1 MKAACIQMDICH
13 CKKQTNIDHALTM
26 AGEAIAQGA
35 ELIVL
40 PEVFSTGFCY
50 DNIEENAECAPYP
63 TIVTLCEFSKEHD
76 CILIGSIIEA
86 AKDGKTI
93 QPHDVSHYNSNHNCN
108 PSHNY
113 NLGFCIESGK
123 LAGTYRKTHPFG
135 QEKTYFSGGDT
146 ILPIR
151 LEKNDITIG
160 LEICYE
166 LRFPEVARKLALAG
180 ADILVTIAEFPDPRE
195 HHWKTLAIARAIEN
209 QIPHIACN
217 RAGKNPYSS
226 FFGSSMIIDAW
237 GNVKVQASDEECI
250 IVYDIDMCE
259 TDTIRNAI
267 PVFDDRRPDIY

>member
-1 MKAACIQMDICH
+1 MKAACIQMDIRH
-13 CKKQTNIDHALTM
+13 CKKQTNIDHALSM
-26 AGEAIAQGA
+26 AKEALAEGA

-50 DNIEENAECAPYP
+50 DNIEKNAECAPYP
-63 TIVTLCEFSKEHD
+63 IIETLCEFSKNND

-86 AKDGKTI
+86 AEDGKTAAL
-93 QPHDVSHYNSNHNCN
+93 HDISY
-108 PSHNY
+108 Y

-135 QEKTYFSGGDT
+135 QEKSYFCGGDT

-151 LEKNDITIG
+151 LEKNKITIG

-166 LRFPEVARKLALAG
+166 LRFPEVARKLSLAG
-180 ADILVTIAEFPDPRE
+180 ADILITIAEFPNQRE
-195 HHWKTLAIARAIEN
+195 HHWKTFAIARAIEN

-217 RAGKNPYSS
+217 RTGEDPYST
-226 FFGSSMIIDAW
+226 FFGGSMIIDAW
-237 GNVKVQASDEECI
+237 GDVKAQAGDEECI
-250 IVYDIDMCE
+250 IMHDIDMRE
-259 TDTIRNAI
+259 KDNIRKTI